1 VYEGRV
7 PFVQIL
13 RAWSDQAQV
22 SLLVTLALFAGM
34 EWNLVVVLYPV
45 LRRIDLQIA
54 FLLFSQL
61 LVA

>member
-1 VYEGRV
+1 M
-7 PFVQIL
+7 QIL

>member
-1 VYEGRV
+1 MNESRL
-7 PFVQIL
+7 PFVQNF

-22 SLLVTLALFAGM
+22 SLLVTLAWFAGM

-45 LRRIDLQIA
+45 LRRTDLQIA
-54 FLLFSQL
+54 FLLLYQF